1 MVRSHTSR
9 ARGSEDVLKQC
20 LPALPVCQMVAVAG
34 MMSDTAPPDIPICLP
49 SGGRRTDRNCFPL
62 KEMYSGLRSREFV
75 VLLGKW

>member
-1 MVRSHTSR
+1 
-9 ARGSEDVLKQC
+9 
-20 LPALPVCQMVAVAG
+20 MVAVAG